1 MKKYSI
7 TIQAIIEKTF
17 LIEAEDATK
26 AYLEAH
32 DLFNPYS
39 GEAEVLHETNTLTIV
54 ECSLTPVI

>member
-54 ECSLTPVI
+54 EVN